1 MARDQDG
8 REITTIIDLVLVR
21 DMLKYIQDV
30 RTARVMGSGLSNHF
44 VVLCKVRLM
53 GKWIKRR
60 GSKCS

>member
-44 VVLCKVRLM
+44 VDLCRIEL
-53 GKWIKRR
+53 R
-60 GSKCS
+60 